1 MRSEATNRSDNES
14 FAPRLAPQY
23 TNTFPILQVHGYVMV
38 FSITSRQSFEKI
50 RMINES
56 LLNLLGSPSDCPRI
70 LCGSMCDLSS
80 QRQVSRDEA
89 EELAEEWGVQYVEFS
104 SKTGENTREVF
115 HLLLGEIEKEGDL
128 LGDKD
133 ESIGGCVIL

>member
-1 MRSEATNRSDNES
+1 
-14 FAPRLAPQY
+14 
-23 TNTFPILQVHGYVMV
+23 MV